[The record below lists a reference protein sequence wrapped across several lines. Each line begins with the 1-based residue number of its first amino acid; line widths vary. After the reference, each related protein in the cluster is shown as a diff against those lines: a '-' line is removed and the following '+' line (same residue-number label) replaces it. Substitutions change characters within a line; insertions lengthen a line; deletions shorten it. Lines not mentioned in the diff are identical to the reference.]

1 LNHSIPSAAYA
12 FLLREEFMRGFFI
25 RCGVTGVSVLV
36 AGQIIPGIVIHN
48 LSGGIVAV
56 ILLAFLNALV
66 RPLLYLLSAP
76 FIILTLGLFMVL
88 INAFLLHLVSIMVK
102 GFSVEGFWPA
112 VGGAILISLASGII
126 NFLISERGRVEVVMS
141 DRPRKI
147 RHIN

>member
-1 LNHSIPSAAYA
+1 
-12 FLLREEFMRGFFI
+12 MRGFLI

-88 INAFLLHLVSIMVK
+88 INAFLLHLVSTMVK